1 MKIALVDAQKNRL
14 LTVNY
19 QGELATA
26 TAFSPGTSQI
36 FVERSLGQVFNG
48 LSLQIVYTPYIF
60 GKIPAW
66 GYDYEGTSR
75 TVDNTIA
82 NLRRKLVA
90 AGLESSDLI
99 SSHSGLGYRLT
110 LPDSG

>member
-60 GKIPAW
+60 GKSSCL
-66 GYDYEGTSR
+66 GLRLRGHVTHSR
-75 TVDNTIA
+75 
-82 NLRRKLVA
+82 
-90 AGLESSDLI
+90 
-99 SSHSGLGYRLT
+99 
-110 LPDSG
+110 